1 MCDLGSVK
9 MIAHLTNRRFLGVIA
24 FSLAALLPIS
34 SPTAEPATK
43 GKLTHIGLIWL
54 KNTGNDSERQQLI
67 DSLRQFAREI
77 PEVQSLTVGKAH
89 PSPSKLVD
97 STFDLCFTMEFD
109 DQAALDRY
117 ARHPIHQ
124 SAASDLFLP
133 LSRKILFYDFTN
145 E

>member
-1 MCDLGSVK
+1 MRDLGPVK
-9 MIAHLTNRRFLGVIA
+9 IIAHLTSRRFLGVA
-24 FSLAALLPIS
+24 ALSLAALLPIP
-34 SPTAEPATK
+34 SPSAEPTKK

-54 KNTGNDSERQQLI
+54 KNTGNDTDRQQLI

-89 PSPSKLVD
+89 PSPSQLVD
-97 STFDLCFTMEFD
+97 STFDLCFTMQFD

-124 SAASDLFLP
+124 KAASDLFLP
-133 LSRKILFYDFTN
+133 LSRKILFYDFSN

>member
-1 MCDLGSVK
+1 
-9 MIAHLTNRRFLGVIA
+9 MIAHLTNRRFLGVIVL
-24 FSLAALLPIS
+24 SLATLLPIPS
-34 SPTAEPATK
+34 TSAEPGKK

-54 KNTGNDSERQQLI
+54 KNAGNATEQQQLI

-89 PSPSKLVD
+89 LSPSKLVD

-117 ARHPIHQ
+117 ARHPIHEK
-124 SAASDLFLP
+124 AASDLFLP